1 MDVPEFQIQ
10 EADAMTTKELRKLR
24 RAELLQLLLDQVQ
37 ENEQLK
43 SRVNAMTTQLNK
55 QRIACENAGSI
66 AEAALAL
73 SNIFQDA
80 DQVARKYLQEVEELT
95 ARQEQEL
102 REKADQAREQA
113 DKLVADAMVAAAAV
127 REEADACLAE
137 AKEKAETLLENARA
151 EADAYWD
158 KVNSQVQT
166 LLEGQDML
174 KSIVYSAGKNKT
186 L

>member
-80 DQVARKYLQEVEELT
+80 DQVARKYLREVEELT

-151 EADAYWD
+151 DADAYWD